1 MYYRDSWNL
10 LDCASRRW
18 EMFY

>member
-1 MYYRDSWNL
+1 MYYRNSWNL